1 MPGITF
7 TTLDWIV
14 LAGYFALLLG
24 TGIYFNRKDRQKTSL
39 DYFLAGHKMPV
50 WAVTFS
56 ILATTQSAATFIGV
70 PAASYRGSLTYLSL
84 SLGTVIAACIVAWI
98 FVPAYFRAG
107 VVTPYELL
115 ERRFGPASR
124 RATSLA
130 FLVGRV
136 MASGARTYIG
146 ALPVS
151 LAMYGDTSTTHLV
164 ISVCLVMLVGTLYT
178 LWGGVSSVIWTDVIQ
193 VTVYVGAGVVAILV
207 LLHRIPLSIPEIFD
221 LLRHTPIDAG
231 KGLAAGSKLR
241 VLDVGVPF
249 DPRSEQTL
257 WTVLTGFMLLNLA
270 VFATD
275 QDIVQKCLTCRT
287 SRQGAISALTGTL
300 VGIPV
305 VMVFLAV
312 GALLFVYYQCPQV
325 MGPGAPAPPANA
337 SEVFQTFI
345 LSDMPAGLSGLMI
358 AGVLAIGPAGIN
370 ATLNGMASTLIN
382 DLYRPWV
389 PGRTEG
395 HYLAAG
401 RLGVLFCGV
410 LLTGFAVVC
419 VYWKAARPDQ
429 PLIDF
434 ALNVMGY
441 AYAGLLGVFL
451 TALLTRRG
459 NSFSVI
465 AGLVAGFCTVIAC
478 TPEVM
483 ARWLPGPHA
492 LGEHAPPLIA
502 LAYPWQL
509 VIGTLVATLVCAAP
523 PKKHP

>member
-1 MPGITF
+1 MTTATF
-7 TTLDWIV
+7 HSLDWFV
-14 LAGYFALLLG
+14 LGAYFALLAG
-24 TGIYFNRKDRQKTSL
+24 TGVYFSRKERQRTSL
-39 DYFLAGHKMPV
+39 DYFLAGHRMPV

-70 PAASYRGSLTYLSL
+70 PAASYRGSLTYLSI
-84 SLGTVIAACIVAWI
+84 SIGPIIAACVVAWI

-124 RATSLA
+124 KATSLA

-151 LAMYGDTSTTHLV
+151 LAIFGDTTVPHLV
-164 ISVCLVMLVGTLYT
+164 TSVCVVMLVGTLYT
-178 LWGGVSSVIWTDVIQ
+178 LWGGVGSVIWTDVIQ
-193 VTVYVGAGVVAILV
+193 VTVYVGAGVGALLV
-207 LLHRIPLSIPEIFD
+207 LLHRIPLPVGEIFD
-221 LLRHTPIDAG
+221 LLRHTPQNIEH
-231 KGLAAGSKLR
+231 GLAGGSKLR

-249 DPRSEQTL
+249 DPAASQTL
-257 WTVLTGFMLLNLA
+257 WTALSGFMLLNLA

-275 QDIVQKCLTCRT
+275 QDIVQKCLTCTT
-287 SRQGAISALTGTL
+287 SRQGALSALTGTL

-305 VMVFLAV
+305 VVLFLLV
-312 GALLFVYYQCPQV
+312 GSLLYVYYQCPGV
-325 MGPGAPAPPANA
+325 MGAGAPEPPADP
-337 SEVFQTFI
+337 SDVFQKFI
-345 LSDMPAGLSGLMI
+345 LTDMPPGLSGLMI

-382 DLYRPWV
+382 DLYRPMR
-389 PGRTEG
+389 PDKSER
-395 HYLAAG
+395 HYLGAG
-401 RLGVLFCGV
+401 RIGVFFCGV
-410 LLTGFAVVC
+410 LLTGFAAAC
-419 VYWKAARPDQ
+419 VYWKHARPDQ

-434 ALNVMGY
+434 ALNVMSY

-459 NSFSVI
+459 NSASVI
-465 AGLVAGFCTVIAC
+465 AGLGAGFLTVIAC

-483 ARWLPGPHA
+483 VRWLPA
-492 LGEHAPPLIA
+492 ATSTVELPLPRIT

-509 VIGTLVATLVCAAP
+509 VIGTLVATMVCAAP
-523 PKKHP
+523 RGRRA

>member
-1 MPGITF
+1 MLG
-7 TTLDWIV
+7 
-14 LAGYFALLLG
+14 AYFALLLG

-70 PAASYRGSLTYLSL
+70 PAASYRGSLTYLSV
-84 SLGTVIAACIVAWI
+84 SLGPIIAACIVAWI

-151 LAMYGDTSTTHLV
+151 LAVYGDTSTQHLV
-164 ISVCLVMLVGTLYT
+164 ISVCIVMLVGTVYT

-193 VTVYVGAGVVAILV
+193 VTVYVGAGIAALLV
-207 LLHRIPLSIPEIFD
+207 LLHRIPLSVPEIFD
-221 LLRHTPIDAG
+221 LLRHTPADASI
-231 KGLAAGSKLR
+231 GLAGGSKLR
-241 VLDVGVPF
+241 VVDPGIPF
-249 DPRSEQTL
+249 DPGANQTL
-257 WTVLTGFMLLNLA
+257 FTALTGFMLLNLA

-275 QDIVQKCLTCRT
+275 QDVVQKCLTCK
-287 SRQGAISALTGTL
+287 SARQGALSALTGTL

-305 VMVFLAV
+305 VVLFLLV
-312 GALLFVYYQCPQV
+312 GSLLYVYYQCPQV
-325 MGPGAPAPPANA
+325 MGPNPPMAPTRA
-337 SEVFQTFI
+337 SDVFQTFI
-345 LSDMPAGLSGLMI
+345 LTGMPAGLSGLMI

-382 DLYRPWV
+382 DLYRPAR
-389 PGRTEG
+389 PNQSEQ

-410 LLTGFAVVC
+410 LLTAFAVVC
-419 VYWKAARPDQ
+419 VFWKAARPDQ
-429 PLIDF
+429 TLIDF

-459 NSFSVI
+459 NSVSVI
-465 AGLVAGFCTVIAC
+465 AGLFAGFFAVIAC

-483 ARWLPGPHA
+483 ALWLPGPHA
-492 LGEHAPPLIA
+492 PGEKIPPLIT

-523 PKKHP
+523 PRKQS

>member
-7 TTLDWIV
+7 TTLDWAV

-24 TGIYFNRKDRQKTSL
+24 TGIYFNRKDTQRTSL

-70 PAASYRGSLTYLSL
+70 PAASYRGSLTYLSI
-84 SLGTVIAACIVAWI
+84 SLGPIIAACIVAWI
-98 FVPAYFRAG
+98 FVPVYFRAG

-115 ERRFGPASR
+115 ERRFGPGAR

-151 LAMYGDTSTTHLV
+151 LAIYGDTTVLHMV
-164 ISVCLVMLVGTLYT
+164 VSVCLVMLVGTLYT
-178 LWGGVSSVIWTDVIQ
+178 LWGGVGSVIWTDVIQ
-193 VTVYVGAGVVAILV
+193 VTVYVGAGVAALLV
-207 LLHRIPLSIPEIFD
+207 LLHRIPLPLGDIID
-221 LLRHTPIDAG
+221 LLRHTPTDASE
-231 KGLAAGSKLR
+231 GLAGGSKLR
-241 VLDVGVPF
+241 VVDLGIPF
-249 DPRSEQTL
+249 DPSKSQTL
-257 WTVLTGFMLLNLA
+257 WTALTGFMLLNLA

-275 QDIVQKCLTCRT
+275 QDVVQKCLTCK
-287 SRQGAISALTGTL
+287 SARQGAISALTGTL

-305 VMVFLAV
+305 VTLFLMV
-312 GALLFVYYQCPQV
+312 GSLLYVYYQCPQV
-325 MGPGAPAPPANA
+325 MGPNPPSPPANA
-337 SEVFQTFI
+337 GEVFQAFI
-345 LSDMPAGLSGLMI
+345 LTSMPSGLSGLMI

-382 DLYRPWV
+382 DLYRPLA
-389 PGRTEG
+389 PGKSER

-401 RLGVLFCGV
+401 RLGVLLCGV
-410 LLTGFAVVC
+410 LLTAFAVVC
-419 VYWKAARPDQ
+419 VFWKHSRPDQ

-451 TALLTRRG
+451 CALLTRRG
-459 NSFSVI
+459 TSVSVI
-465 AGLVAGFCTVIAC
+465 AFG
-478 TPEVM
+478 
-483 ARWLPGPHA
+483 
-492 LGEHAPPLIA
+492 
-502 LAYPWQL
+502 
-509 VIGTLVATLVCAAP
+509 
-523 PKKHP
+523 